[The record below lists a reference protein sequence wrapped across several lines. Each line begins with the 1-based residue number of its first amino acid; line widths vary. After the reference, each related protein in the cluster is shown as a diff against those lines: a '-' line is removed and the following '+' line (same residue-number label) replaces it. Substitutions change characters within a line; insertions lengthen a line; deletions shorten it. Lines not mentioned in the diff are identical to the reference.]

1 MYRATFL
8 TAAIVIFTT
17 TAAFALPPIPDYAAE
32 HYAKE
37 PGGEKIV
44 EAMKFKAAMGKCS
57 MCHIPDADKKAKGH
71 GLNDFGKAVHD
82 NFKHKDFTAEDK
94 NAKAEGATDEAKA
107 AAKAKAMAILVD
119 ALGKASAM
127 KNKDGKVYGDLIKA
141 GTLPGDNSKKPE
153 APKK

>member
-1 MYRATFL
+1 MHRATLL
-8 TAAIVIFTT
+8 TAIVISLT
-17 TAAFALPPIPDYAAE
+17 TATAFALPPIPDYLAE
-32 HYAKE
+32 HYGKE
-37 PGGEKIV
+37 PNGEKIV